1 MHTCSLLKVMNS
13 TKFHKDIEVL
23 AQSEHRIRSVRPDIW
38 SIWSYV
44 QTVINL

>member
-23 AQSEHRIRSVRPDIW
+23 AQSEHRIRSVRPDRPTDQLLSVSAHI
-38 SIWSYV
+38 S
-44 QTVINL
+44 